1 MKYPLK
7 IFLQLIFFF
16 AFTTCKKDSGQSDI
30 PNVLVDFVIYLNE
43 PSSVNLNVITG
54 RVYVNGGVRGII
66 IYRQSQDEFIAI
78 ERNCSYQPT
87 TASAIV
93 SVDSSN
99 TSFLKDGSCG
109 SRFYISDGSVANGPA
124 TVPLK
129 RYQTSYNSTNATVHV
144 YN

>member
-1 MKYPLK
+1 MKNPLT
-7 IFLQLIFFF
+7 IFFLLILF
-16 AFTTCKKDSGQSDI
+16 FGFTTCKKDSGQSDI

-43 PSSVNLNVITG
+43 PSNVNLNVITG
-54 RVYVNGGVRGII
+54 SVYVNGGVKGII

-78 ERNCSYQPT
+78 KRNCSYQPT

-93 SVDSSN
+93 SIDSSN
-99 TSFLKDGSCG
+99 TAFLKDASCG
-109 SRFYISDGSVANGPA
+109 SRFYLSNGSVANGPA